1 MPQSDA
7 LQVSQGE
14 GGSKQKEIHSTSVKD
29 AFLWVCQVMRFT
41 VSLGTQQSNCHL
53 KQFSMLTLELK
64 LKTKEKGKK
73 KTNDNKSEMSP
84 LSD

>member
-29 AFLWVCQVMRFT
+29 TLLWVCQVMRFT
-41 VSLGTQQSNCHL
+41 VYLGTQQSNCHL
-53 KQFSMLTLELK
+53 KQFSMLRPELK
-64 LKTKEKGKK
+64 FKKKEKKR
-73 KTNDNKSEMSP
+73 NNKSKMSA
-84 LSD
+84 LSMK